1 MLRNAYLQRAHCAFD
16 RGQFKEA
23 IDFYETVDRKY
34 PEEAASVLALVQIV
48 NAADSLG
55 DPQRAEAAHTRALRR
70 IDSLPD
76 EALLGDGGVFSRDDW
91 RSWLKNHP
99 PGSRR
104 VAGSDDSA
112 KEHQP

>member
-1 MLRNAYLQRAHCAFD
+1 MLRNSYLQRAHCAFD

-55 DPQRAEAAHTRALRR
+55 DAQRAEAAHTRALRR
-70 IDSLPD
+70 IESLPD
-76 EALLGDGGVFSRDDW
+76 DALLGDGGVFSRDDW

-104 VAGSDDSA
+104 IAGTDDG
-112 KEHQP
+112 KEPTQ